1 MTWHDKI
8 KWLYDH
14 IYNHD
19 NGGMFGL
26 AKDLN
31 VSRLTVQYW
40 YHWPNKINPLTNRPV
55 EPNYLNRQAIDELYE
70 AKIEGPVPVYDD
82 EEDEVVVD

>member
-1 MTWHDKI
+1 MTWHEKI
-8 KWLYDH
+8 VWLYDH

-26 AKDLN
+26 ATDLN

-40 YHWPNKINPLTNRPV
+40 YHWPTKINPLTGRPV

-70 AKIEGPVPVYDD
+70 SKIEGPVPVYDD
-82 EEDEVVVD
+82 EEDEEVVD